1 MKLLRQFGMILL
13 ITFAGELLRMLLPLP
28 IPASIYGML
37 LMLAVLM
44 TGVIRLDE
52 VEQAGDFLIE
62 IMPILFVPA
71 AVGLMDAWNE
81 LRPILL
87 AVSVITVVVTV
98 MVMAVTGIV
107 TQWVIRQEKAAAAR
121 ASLPHIRHSKREAI
135 HE

>member
-37 LMLAVLM
+37 LMLAALM
-44 TGVIRLDE
+44 TGIVRLEE

-62 IMPILFVPA
+62 IMPLLFVPA
-71 AVGLMDAWNE
+71 AVGLMDA
-81 LRPILL
+81 LRPMLF
-87 AVSVITVVVTV
+87 AVSVITIAVTV
-98 MVMAVTGIV
+98 LVMAVTGIV

>member
-13 ITFAGELLRMLLPLP
+13 ITFAGELLWMLLPLP

-98 MVMAVTGIV
+98 MVMAVTGTV
-107 TQWVIRQEKAAAAR
+107 TQWVIRHEKQEAV
-121 ASLPHIRHSKREAI
+121 